1 MPTWIPMFA
10 LANIAVEEPI
20 EIDGMALAATSD
32 IRIRELAQKHENFAN
47 YLESFQTEFSH
58 HLQPSI
64 IIRRADTP
72 ELYRSVDALA
82 GFRDAIAL
90 SVIPY
95 SWSQFLRYGH
105 TLEVAYSDWFTI
117 YPWMLDKNYE
127 YVVMRSMAQ
136 LALDEAHELKPQ
148 STPGITPR
156 PLIRRMIDRTMLA
169 ALLKRWPERYAT
181 ETPSWEDTA
190 LFRSLNMANA
200 AAKLPANA
208 EGTYYDIGRSVALWV
223 SAFEIL
229 VHSGSSGL
237 FKVYDNFDKA
247 EWNLT
252 KCKEKKYEAYGYKEG
267 EPLRNLACWIYGKIH
282 QSRNDCTAAR
292 F

>member
-1 MPTWIPMFA
+1 
-10 LANIAVEEPI
+10 
-20 EIDGMALAATSD
+20 
-32 IRIRELAQKHENFAN
+32 
-47 YLESFQTEFSH
+47 
-58 HLQPSI
+58 
-64 IIRRADTP
+64 
-72 ELYRSVDALA
+72 
-82 GFRDAIAL
+82 
-90 SVIPY
+90 
-95 SWSQFLRYGH
+95 
-105 TLEVAYSDWFTI
+105 
-117 YPWMLDKNYE
+117 
-127 YVVMRSMAQ
+127 MAQ

-252 KCKEKKYEAYGYKEG
+252 KCKERKYEAYGYKEG

-282 QSRNDCTAAR
+282 QSRNDFLHGNPITSDTLVVPQSDRPLLQYAPTLPNGSHRISDAQMGSTRANRSIGIGHLQFPQIRLRILPKRHGSGTCDSANSAKQGGVMPLFDRNHTESDVPADMIDVAN
-292 F
+292 FVYESKGS

>member
-10 LANIAVEEPI
+10 LPNIAVEEPI

-105 TLEVAYSDWFTI
+105 TLEVPIPHDLSVDA
-117 YPWMLDKNYE
+117 
-127 YVVMRSMAQ
+127 RQ
-136 LALDEAHELKPQ
+136 EL
-148 STPGITPR
+148 R
-156 PLIRRMIDRTMLA
+156 IRRDEIDGSTRLGRGTRT
-169 ALLKRWPERYAT
+169 
-181 ETPSWEDTA
+181 
-190 LFRSLNMANA
+190 
-200 AAKLPANA
+200 
-208 EGTYYDIGRSVALWV
+208 
-223 SAFEIL
+223 
-229 VHSGSSGL
+229 
-237 FKVYDNFDKA
+237 
-247 EWNLT
+247 
-252 KCKEKKYEAYGYKEG
+252 
-267 EPLRNLACWIYGKIH
+267 
-282 QSRNDCTAAR
+282 
-292 F
+292 